1 MTVINNMRTPAAVP
15 ATSRRDTFTLA
26 LHTITLMA
34 FMAASSV
41 PTPLYR
47 LYQHAWGF
55 SATLLTVIFAAYA
68 FALLCALL
76 VAGRLSDY
84 VGRRPVIAAA
94 LLLNIAAM
102 LCFLFA
108 SHPYGLI
115 AARIVQGFATG
126 LATAA
131 VGAAL
136 LDVHPERGSLINS
149 IAPLSGMAVG
159 AMLSCALLAYQLAPL
174 QSGYLLLLGLLV
186 LLLIGLMFTPET
198 GMRRD
203 GAWSSLRP
211 SIAVPPQAK
220 IAFWRV
226 TPGNVAVWMVGGF
239 YLSLMPSLLAQNTPS
254 VSPWLSGISVATLT
268 LSGAAAILLARRTAA
283 TPTLRVGAFCLIVGM
298 LLMLFAVHR
307 ASDGW
312 LLVGASMTGVGFGTA
327 FLGALRSVLP
337 LALPQ
342 ERAGLTAVFYIE
354 SYLANSVPAI
364 AAGYLTQHVGLI
376 ATTYLYGSV
385 IIALATLAIGFSCV
399 PAFNKTK

>member
-1 MTVINNMRTPAAVP
+1 MTVISNTVIR
-15 ATSRRDTFTLA
+15 ATTRYDALTLA
-26 LHTITLMA
+26 LHSLTLIA

-47 LYQHAWGF
+47 LYQHDWGF

-76 VAGRLSDY
+76 IAGRLSDH

-94 LLLNIAAM
+94 LLLNSTAL

-108 SHPYGLI
+108 SHLYGLV

-136 LDVHPERGSLINS
+136 LDVHPERGSLVNS
-149 IAPLSGMAVG
+149 IAPLTGMAAG

-174 QSGYLLLLGLLV
+174 HSGYLLLLGVLV
-186 LLLIGLMFTPET
+186 LLLIGLACTPET
-198 GMRRD
+198 GLRRS
-203 GAWSSLRP
+203 GAWASLHP
-211 SIAVPPQAK
+211 SVAVPPQAR

-226 TPGNVAVWMVGGF
+226 MPGNVAVWMVGGF
-239 YLSLMPSLLAQNTPS
+239 YLSLM
-254 VSPWLSGISVATLT
+254 
-268 LSGAAAILLARRTAA
+268 
-283 TPTLRVGAFCLIVGM
+283 
-298 LLMLFAVHR
+298 LFAVHR
-307 ASDGW
+307 ASTGW
-312 LLVGASMTGVGFGTA
+312 LLTGACITGLGFGMA

-337 LALPQ
+337 LAKPH

-364 AAGYLTQHVGLI
+364 IAGYLTQHLGLLD
-376 ATTYLYGSV
+376 TTYVYGGV
-385 IIALATLAIGFSCV
+385 ILTLATLAIVLTFI
-399 PAFNKTK
+399 PR